1 MVRSASLCCKFIYHG
16 NISLVFITPYTNV
29 VDLSNVSQ
37 YTRCLLILRAVVMK
51 AKNLVQAWL
60 NVELEEN
67 EKTLVEALTDLNA
80 ALDTVYTHSRIREW
94 EENRNGRGERLPRE
108 VRVYMAKLAARSI
121 LTSMGLNA
129 KALTSKKIAAL
140 AEQFC

>member
-1 MVRSASLCCKFIYHG
+1 
-16 NISLVFITPYTNV
+16 
-29 VDLSNVSQ
+29 
-37 YTRCLLILRAVVMK
+37 MK